1 MTTKKILNKICIV
14 RGDRSGVYFGKIT
27 YFKNQEAI
35 IEKCR
40 QIHYWE
46 GACAC
51 IDLATIGS
59 SRAYSCRITREVD
72 SITLTDVISVIP
84 MTKKAIKIISKVKV
98 WSMSKE

>member
-1 MTTKKILNKICIV
+1 MATKKLLNNICIV
-14 RGDRSGVYFGKIT
+14 RGDRSGVYFGKIVC
-27 YFKNQEAI
+27 FKNQEAV
-35 IEKCR
+35 IEDCR

-46 GACAC
+46 GACSC

-59 SRAYSCRITREVD
+59 NKIDACRITRKVD

-84 MTKKAIKIISKVKV
+84 MTEKSIKILSEAET